1 MGKEPPQNSPNDST
15 KSKSEKWTFYF
26 ASKTFG
32 GEYIWLERI
41 SRKISGSNIVFIWNR
56 GDSEPSMEIHG
67 LRNNLLISLA
77 KILPYGRELFINI
90 LIAYFRLPDTNR
102 TFVSSAYYPI
112 PVNTSIAYIHTPSR
126 RVTVQPDSNVG
137 FKGLKAFAW
146 EAFKLAY
153 RLTYCRSLSNAA
165 KIYTNSQNT
174 AERIRKFCPSCPH
187 IEVVY
192 PSQDITLFSFKR
204 FENFFFMPSRFTEQK
219 NQLFAIRAFKRFL
232 EISESS
238 AGTSPSFTLL
248 LAGSD
253 PAKGTGSMEYLEKI
267 RDFINSHGEALLGKI
282 QVIFDADGPALRDY
296 YSRCFA
302 VLYPAR
308 NEDFGLVP
316 IEGMMSSK
324 PVIALNE
331 GGMKETIKEGETGF
345 LVNSVEEMAE
355 KMFFLA
361 THPGTAQKM
370 GMGGRSFVTEYD
382 DELFLSIMGIS
393 KPNET
398 D

>member
-15 KSKSEKWTFYF
+15 EPKSEKWTFYF

-41 SRKISGSNIVFIWNR
+41 SKKIGGSNIVFIWNR
-56 GDSEPSMEIHG
+56 GDSEPSVEIRG

-102 TFVSSAYYPI
+102 TFVSSSYYPI
-112 PVNTSIAYIHTPSR
+112 PGNASIAYIHTPSR
-126 RVTVQPDSNVG
+126 RMTVQPDSNVG
-137 FKGLKAFAW
+137 YKGLKAFGW
-146 EAFKLAY
+146 EVFKLAY
-153 RLTYCRSLSNAA
+153 RLTYCKSLSNAA

-282 QVIFDADGPALRDY
+282 QVIFDTDGPALRDY

>member
-1 MGKEPPQNSPNDST
+1 MVKEPPQSSPNDLLN
-15 KSKSEKWTFYF
+15 SKSDKWTFYI

-41 SRKISGSNIVFIWNR
+41 SKKIGGSNIVFIWNR
-56 GDSEPSMEIHG
+56 GDSEPSVEIPG

-77 KILPYGRELFINI
+77 KILPFGRELFINI
-90 LIAYFRLPDTNR
+90 LIAYLRLPDTNP
-102 TFVSSAYYPI
+102 TFVSSSYYPI

-126 RVTVQPDSNVG
+126 RMTVQPDSNVEY
-137 FKGLKAFAW
+137 KGLKAFAW
-146 EAFKLAY
+146 EAIKLAY

-174 AERIRKFCPSCPH
+174 AERIQKFCPSCPH

-232 EISESS
+232 EISES
-238 AGTSPSFTLL
+238 AGGTRPTFNLL

-253 PAKGTGSMEYLEKI
+253 PAKGTGSVGYLEKL
-267 RDFINSHGEALLGKI
+267 RDFINSHGDDLISKI
-282 QVIFDADGPALRDY
+282 QFVFDAEGPTLRDY

-308 NEDFGLVP
+308 NEDFGQVP
-316 IEGMMSSK
+316 IEGMLSSK

-345 LVNSVEEMAE
+345 LVDTVEEMAE

-361 THPGTAQKM
+361 NHAYEAQKM
-370 GMGGRSFVTEYD
+370 GMSGRHLAAAYD
-382 DELFLSIMGIS
+382 DELFLSRAGIS
-393 KPNET
+393 R
-398 D
+398 